1 MDTVAG
7 KILKSN
13 PESVLNAECI
23 KLSGRSD
30 VFNARSVNFSRNGL
44 ILVSRKAVKPGT
56 NLIVRIKDLPLS
68 QTGRNIEG
76 YRTTGL
82 AEVQWVEEIIDSDGL
97 AYALG
102 VSYIYTD

>member
-1 MDTVAG
+1 MDTIAG
-7 KILKSN
+7 KILNEN
-13 PESVLNAECI
+13 PDGAMNAECI
-23 KLSGRSD
+23 KLTGRSD
-30 VFNARSVNFSRNGL
+30 VFNARSVNSSRNGL
-44 ILVSRKAVKPGT
+44 ILVSRKAVKAGT
-56 NLIVRIKDLPLS
+56 TLIVRFKDLPLS

>member
-1 MDTVAG
+1 MDTDAG
-7 KILKSN
+7 KILEDN

-44 ILVSRKAVKPGT
+44 ILVSRKSVKPGT
-56 NLIVRIKDLPLS
+56 NLIVRIKDVPHS
-68 QTGRNIEG
+68 QTGMNFEG
-76 YRTTGL
+76 FRTAGL
-82 AEVQWVEEIIDSDGL
+82 AEVLWVEEIIDADGL

-102 VSYIYTD
+102 VRYIYTD